1 MEKNSIHSVAINKAN
16 MEYGDSHTNG
26 HARASPVTPKFHEIP
41 LENVDIVDR
50 PIVTQVAKAML
61 LSQETQ
67 CIKWCVEV
75 LPKRPYNRIIVTYP
89 QDTVFLLKSHLNPIL
104 AKDPG
109 LSETPSTE
117 YINEIWTEFK
127 NECTNLVCRV
137 AKKSIHTNT
146 QSLGYEQV
154 FPDMILKGTDVFD
167 QQNTYIFDMSKVMGS
182 AAPKKRKFDE

>member
-1 MEKNSIHSVAINKAN
+1 

-26 HARASPVTPKFHEIP
+26 HSRASPVTPKFHEIP

-50 PIVTQVAKAML
+50 PIITQVAKAML

-75 LPKRPYNRIIVTYP
+75 LPKRAYNRIIVTYP

-109 LSETPSTE
+109 LSETPPAE

-127 NECTNLVCRV
+127 KECTNLVCRV
-137 AKKSIHTNT
+137 AKKSINNNNT
-146 QSLGYEQV
+146 QTLGYEQV

-167 QQNTYIFDMSKVMGS
+167 QQNIYIFDMSKAMKNS
-182 AAPKKRKFDE
+182 SSKKRKLDD